1 MPSQLLRTD
10 ARVISITP
18 TFKLA
23 FVAGLV
29 LTIISLLVAIYLS
42 GIVEPTPQQV
52 NLFDTCSTTWKMG
65 FGVLI
70 GLLGGKATS

>member
-1 MPSQLLRTD
+1 MNNQPQNIEPK
-10 ARVISITP
+10 VISITP
-18 TFKLA
+18 AFKLT
-23 FVAGLV
+23 FNAGLI
-29 LTIISLLVAIYLS
+29 LTIISLVVAIYLS
-42 GIVEPTPQQV
+42 QIVAPTPQQV